1 MFPLETRILV
11 ADDMMA
17 ICDLIKMHLKLL
29 GFENVTTANDGK
41 QVIDLLNEGRQ
52 WGKSIELLI
61 CDWNMPIKTG
71 IEILEYVRAHK
82 DFEKIPFIMITSEND
97 RKQVARAILEG
108 VNHYIVKP
116 FTSKTLKERLT
127 SVYERL

>member
-1 MFPLETRILV
+1 
-11 ADDMMA
+11 
-17 ICDLIKMHLKLL
+17 MHLKLL

-97 RKQVARAILEG
+97 REQVARAILEG